1 MIQCPNCGNKESIA
15 HQARQRLNANYVW
28 RSRTCKECRKTFST
42 REYSLEELAK
52 LIDED
57 KESVVDLRNQ
67 CDDLLSDL
75 TELITQYRT
84 TNEHNL

>member
-1 MIQCPNCGNKESIA
+1 MIQCPNCSSKSLVVNTVKERPGTA
-15 HQARQRLNANYVW
+15 YTW

-52 LIDED
+52 LIDEG
-57 KESVVDLRNQ
+57 KESMNDLRGQ

-75 TELITQYRT
+75 AELITQYKT
-84 TNEHNL
+84 SNE

>member
-1 MIQCPNCGNKESIA
+1 MIQCPKCGSKDSIA
-15 HQARQRLNANYVW
+15 HQARQRPNANYVW

-57 KESVVDLRNQ
+57 EESVVDLRNQ
-67 CDDLLSDL
+67 CDDLLADL
-75 TELITQYRT
+75 AELIKQYRT
-84 TNEHNL
+84 TDAKGN

>member
-1 MIQCPNCGNKESIA
+1 MIQCPNCSSKSLVVNTVKERPGTA
-15 HQARQRLNANYVW
+15 YTW

-52 LIDED
+52 LIDEG

-67 CDDLLSDL
+67 CDDLLADL
-75 TELITQYRT
+75 AELIKQYRT
-84 TNEHNL
+84 TDAKGN

>member
-1 MIQCPNCGNKESIA
+1 MIQCPNCGSKDSIA
-15 HQARQRLNANYVW
+15 HQARQRPNANYVW
-28 RSRTCKECRKTFST
+28 RSRTCKKFRKTFST

-57 KESVVDLRNQ
+57 GESVVDLRNQ
-67 CDDLLSDL
+67 CDDLLADL

-84 TNEHNL
+84 TDAKGN

>member
-1 MIQCPNCGNKESIA
+1 MIQCPNCSSKSLVVNTVKERPSTA
-15 HQARQRLNANYVW
+15 YTW

-52 LIDED
+52 LIDEG
-57 KESVVDLRNQ
+57 KESMNDLRGQ

-75 TELITQYRT
+75 AELITQYKT
-84 TNEHNL
+84 SND

>member
-1 MIQCPNCGNKESIA
+1 MIQCPNCSSKSLIVNTVKERPGTA
-15 HQARQRLNANYVW
+15 YTW

-52 LIDED
+52 LIDEG
-57 KESVVDLRNQ
+57 KESMNDLRGQ

-75 TELITQYRT
+75 AELITQYKT
-84 TNEHNL
+84 SND

>member
-1 MIQCPNCGNKESIA
+1 MIQCPNCSSKSLVVNTVKERPGTA
-15 HQARQRLNANYVW
+15 YTW

-52 LIDED
+52 LIDEG
-57 KESVVDLRNQ
+57 KESMNDLRGQ

-75 TELITQYRT
+75 AELITQYKT
-84 TNEHNL
+84 SND

>member
-1 MIQCPNCGNKESIA
+1 MIQCPNCGSNSIA
-15 HQARQRLNANYVW
+15 YGQTRDRPNANYVW
-28 RSRTCKECRKTFST
+28 RSRTCKECGKTFST

-52 LIDED
+52 LIDEG

-67 CDDLLSDL
+67 CDDLLADL

-84 TNEHNL
+84 TDAKGN

>member
-1 MIQCPNCGNKESIA
+1 MIQCPNCSSKSLVVNTVKERPGTA
-15 HQARQRLNANYVW
+15 YTW

-52 LIDED
+52 LIDEG
-57 KESVVDLRNQ
+57 KESINDLRGQ

-75 TELITQYRT
+75 AELITQYRT
-84 TNEHNL
+84 TDAKGN